1 MTLLTC
7 DHCSG
12 YIEIT
17 KEGVFFESDPTC
29 SKCARL
35 CDDLHYLVN
44 ANIPCVKMLGWKTET
59 EIVRDFREQQTK
71 VANTILEAGRHPSD
85 EVFDDELDELRR
97 LAGAGGAGSQSMH
110 TIFIF

>member
-1 MTLLTC
+1 MYRGIEMTLLTC

-59 EIVRDFREQQTK
+59 EIVREESK
-71 VANTILEAGRHPSD
+71 
-85 EVFDDELDELRR
+85 
-97 LAGAGGAGSQSMH
+97 
-110 TIFIF
+110 

>member
-29 SKCARL
+29 SKCSRL
-35 CDDLHYLVN
+35 CDDLHHLVN
-44 ANIPCVKMLGWKTET
+44 ANIHT
-59 EIVRDFREQQTK
+59 EIVREESK
-71 VANTILEAGRHPSD
+71 
-85 EVFDDELDELRR
+85 
-97 LAGAGGAGSQSMH
+97 
-110 TIFIF
+110 